1 MFEFLEN
8 HDIVLN
14 KKKLIEFGIFIG
26 VFIISTVLIYF
37 LAVNP
42 LLGENADGLT
52 YTVSLDIKTTVSDTF
67 TLYYDNQSGSRFDDL
82 NKQTVSVKG
91 QNAFQTVTFEVPA
104 DRISFLKFS
113 LGTQRNVSFAIRSIN
128 IESFSRELKLT
139 YDKIGSVFDIVS
151 QMSNF
156 TDRDGY
162 AAIKATKIGSY
173 FTNSQPINVTN
184 GRPTL
189 VIISS
194 ALALAIMF
202 GILLIVKMIKGDV
215 KNWYLTPEF
224 ILYALFVAAF
234 ALILLFGLGIAPSGT
249 SDYFIKTIAVLIIFV
264 LCVIISIIRFVKSKQ
279 KANISEI
286 ITVASIGLVISA
298 SILSGVFF
306 ASDLPE
312 DYQAPDF
319 KIARFMQYSD
329 EAVDQFE
336 NQYPL
341 NTLLSTSYSN
351 LKTFLFAD
359 SQYEDVV
366 IGKNN
371 WLFSVDELTT
381 YKRMNSF
388 TKENL
393 ISIKDTLL
401 GYEKILNAQGIS
413 MYVLIIP
420 DKSAV
425 YENMMPSSVRRMDRE
440 DRLTQVYDY
449 LWKYSD
455 MNIVEIRD
463 QLMSAA
469 YDRDVF
475 FKTDNYLNSYGAFTT
490 TNLLLAE
497 IAANDETIETLDLD
511 SYEIEVAETK
521 MKSLAMLMGYG
532 DSYKEY
538 DYSFKK
544 SRKNNV
550 QITTAQVN
558 PFKSNSETIT
568 PVIPDVN
575 MLFGNGVIEELT
587 EKNEMYRTENYINTT
602 NKNALNDKHV
612 VVIHDEAL
620 VTAIPFISEAFSN
633 VSFILNDGEWT
644 TRELINEAPDIV
656 VFEISEKYLSN
667 LIQ

>member
-8 HDIVLN
+8 HNIVLN
-14 KKKLIEFGIFIG
+14 KKKLIEFGIFLGIFL
-26 VFIISTVLIYF
+26 VSTVLVYF

-42 LLGENADGLT
+42 LLGENAEGLT
-52 YTVSLDIKTTVSDTF
+52 YTVSLDIKTNVSDTF
-67 TLYYDNQSGSRFDDL
+67 TLYYDNLSGSRFDDL

-113 LGTQRNVSFAIRSIN
+113 LNTQRNVSFAIRSIN

-139 YDKIGSVFDIVS
+139 YDKIGSVFDIVF

-156 TDRDGY
+156 TDKDGY
-162 AAIKATKIGSY
+162 ASTKATKIGAY

-194 ALALAIMF
+194 ALTLAVMF
-202 GILLIVKMIKGDV
+202 GILLIVKMIKGGV
-215 KNWYLTPEF
+215 EKWHLTPEF
-224 ILYALFVAAF
+224 ILFVLFIL
-234 ALILLFGLGIAPSGT
+234 ALIFILIFGLGITPNGI
-249 SDYFIKTIAVLIIFV
+249 SDYIIKTVAVLIIFV
-264 LCVIISIIRFVKSKQ
+264 VCVIISIIRFVKSKQ
-279 KANISEI
+279 KTNLSEI
-286 ITVASIGLVISA
+286 VTIVSVGIVIS
-298 SILSGVFF
+298 STILSSVFF
-306 ASDLPE
+306 SSDLPE

-319 KIARFMQYSD
+319 KIARFMQYSN

-359 SQYEDVV
+359 SQYDDVV

-381 YKRMNSF
+381 YKRMNSY

-393 ISIKDTLL
+393 VSIKDTLL
-401 GYEKILNAQGIS
+401 SYEKILNAQGIS
-413 MYVLIIP
+413 MYVLIVP
-420 DKSAV
+420 DKSTV

-463 QLMSAA
+463 QLISAA

-475 FKTDNYLNSYGAFTT
+475 YKTDNYLNNYGAFTT
-490 TNLLLAE
+490 TNLLLGK
-497 IAANDETIETLDLD
+497 IASNDETIETLDIE
-511 SYEIEVAETK
+511 SYEIEVVETK

-550 QITTAQVN
+550 QITTAQIN
-558 PFKSNSETIT
+558 PFKANSETET
-568 PVIPDVN
+568 PVVN
-575 MLFGNGVIEELT
+575 DINILFGEGVIAELT
-587 EKNEMYRTENYINTT
+587 EKNELYRTENYINTT

-620 VTAIPFISEAFSN
+620 VTLIPFISEAFSN
-633 VSFILNDGEWT
+633 VSYILNNGDWT
-644 TRELINEAPDIV
+644 TRELINESPDIV
-656 VFEISEKYLSN
+656 IFEISEKYLSN

>member
-14 KKKLIEFGIFIG
+14 KKKLIEFGIFLG
-26 VFIISTVLIYF
+26 VFIVSTVLIYF

-42 LLGENADGLT
+42 LLGEHADGLT

-67 TLYYDNQSGSRFDDL
+67 TLYYDNLSGSRFDDA
-82 NKQTVSVKG
+82 NKQTVPVKG
-91 QNAFQTVTFEVPA
+91 QNSFQTVTFEVPA

-113 LGTQRNVSFAIRSIN
+113 LSTQRNVSFAIRSIN

-156 TDRDGY
+156 TDKDGY
-162 AAIKATKIGSY
+162 ASIKATKIGSY

-189 VIISS
+189 IIISS
-194 ALALAIMF
+194 ALTLALMF
-202 GILLIVKMIKGDV
+202 GVLLIVKMVKGGV
-215 KNWYLTPEF
+215 KDWYRTPEF
-224 ILYALFVAAF
+224 ILFVLFIVAF
-234 ALILLFGLGIAPSGT
+234 ILILVFGLGIEPGSL
-249 SDYFIKTIAVLIIFV
+249 DYLLKTISVLIIFV
-264 LCVIISIIRFVKSKQ
+264 LCVIISVIRFVKSKQ
-279 KANISEI
+279 KANAAEV
-286 ITVASIGLVISA
+286 ITVASIGLVLSA

-306 ASDLPE
+306 ASELPE
-312 DYQAPDF
+312 DYNAPDF
-319 KIARFMQYSD
+319 KIARFMQYSN
-329 EAVDQFE
+329 EAVDHFE
-336 NQYPL
+336 KQYPF
-341 NTLLSTSYSN
+341 NTTLSSSYSN

-381 YKRMNSF
+381 YKRMNSY
-388 TKENL
+388 TKEDL
-393 ISIKDTLL
+393 ISIRDTLL
-401 GYEKILNAQGIS
+401 GYEKILNAQGID
-413 MYVLIIP
+413 MYVLIVP

-463 QLMSAA
+463 QLISAA

-490 TNLLLAE
+490 TNLLLGK
-497 IAANDETIETLDLD
+497 IASNDETVETLDLE
-511 SYEIEVAETK
+511 SYEIEVVETK

-544 SRKNNV
+544 TRKNNV
-550 QITTAQVN
+550 QITTAQIN
-558 PFKSNSETIT
+558 PFKTNSETET
-568 PVIPDVN
+568 PVVTDINKV
-575 MLFGNGVIEELT
+575 FGSGVVEELT
-587 EKNEMYRTENYINTT
+587 EKNEMYRTEIYINTT
-602 NKNALNDKHV
+602 NKTALNDKHV

-620 VTAIPFISEAFSN
+620 VTMIPFISESFSN
-633 VSFILNDGEWT
+633 VSYILNNGDWT

-667 LIQ
+667 LID